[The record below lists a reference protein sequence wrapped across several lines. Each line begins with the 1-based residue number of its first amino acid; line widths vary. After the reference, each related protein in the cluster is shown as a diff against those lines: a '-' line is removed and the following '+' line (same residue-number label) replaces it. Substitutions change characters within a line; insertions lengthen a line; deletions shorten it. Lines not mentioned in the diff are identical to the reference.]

1 MKQRKKQPVQ
11 TRQAILEAA
20 GAEFSCHGYAGSGIG
35 SIVAKA
41 GLTKG
46 ALFHHFA
53 DKRTLCLAWVGENLA
68 GAIDALWIAP
78 LGTIGSLDG
87 MRAHCRAL
95 CLGLQ
100 PDDAMSA
107 LVTLAAET
115 AASDPQLGAAMEGVF
130 AAWRAA
136 IVELLERGRLAGWI
150 HRSIQPGVEA
160 AFLVSAFCG
169 FSVAAK
175 CAAGESTLR
184 TCAAALEGY
193 LETLRAQ
200 PGQ

>member
-11 TRQAILEAA
+11 TRQAILAAA
-20 GAEFSCHGYAGSGIG
+20 GAEFSRHGYAGSGIG
-35 SIVAKA
+35 SIIARA

-53 DKRTLCLAWVGENLA
+53 DKRTLCLTWIGENLA

-78 LGTIGSLDG
+78 LETIGSLDG
-87 MRAHCRAL
+87 LRAHCRAL
-95 CLGLQ
+95 CLGLEAE
-100 PDDAMSA
+100 DAMSA
-107 LVTLAAET
+107 LVSLAAET
-115 AASDPQLGAAMEGVF
+115 AAADPQLGVALENVF
-130 AAWRAA
+130 AAWRGA
-136 IVELLERGRLAGWI
+136 IVALLERGRLDGWI

-169 FSVAAK
+169 FTVAAK
-175 CAAGESTLR
+175 CSPGESTLR